1 MLFDLRL
8 DAANTIFDRY
18 MIKKLPVVSLFSGA
32 GGLDIGLERAG
43 EGIFDF
49 RAWVEADPDCQQTL
63 LLNGTANQTR
73 NSLFGD
79 IEKVSPS
86 DLMKA
91 AGLKPGETFLLAGG
105 PPCQAFSTAGLRK
118 SVQTPQGRVVHAYFD
133 MVRELQPRFFLFENV
148 RGLLSAAL
156 NHVPLAERAHPKEI
170 ADDEDSQLGSVM
182 KKLILPTF
190 SKLGY
195 EVIYGILCSADYGT
209 AQVRHRVFIIG
220 SRDRELRAGRFR
232 KMTSRSM
239 TPLDLVPPTHH
250 LYAPYP
256 PIQKW
261 RTLKEGIGHLV
272 NHIPNDDDTY
282 SYSSDRAAIF
292 KRMPAGVNWK
302 FVRDNPK
309 KFPKGF
315 LEDIMG
321 GAISSGGGKEG
332 FWRRL
337 SWDKPVPTLTA
348 QPQQL
353 ASSLCH
359 PEFERP
365 LSIPEYA
372 ALQDFPEGYKFYG
385 SKSSRYRQIGNAVP
399 VRMAE
404 AIGRTLLAIAGEKK

>member
-1 MLFDLRL
+1 M
-8 DAANTIFDRY
+8 
-18 MIKKLPVVSLFSGA
+18 LPVVSLFTGA

-43 EGIFDF
+43 EGSLDI

-63 LLNGTANQTR
+63 IANGTANVRR

-79 IEKVSPS
+79 IEKVSPRS
-86 DLMKA
+86 LMKA
-91 AGLKPGETFLLAGG
+91 AGLAREQTFLLAGG
-105 PPCQAFSTAGLRK
+105 PPCQAFSTAGLRN
-118 SVQTPQGRVVHAYFD
+118 SIQSAQGRVVHSYFD
-133 MVRELQPRFFLFENV
+133 MVRELRPRFFLFENV

-156 NHVPLAERAHPKEI
+156 IHRPLAERTHPQEI
-170 ADDEDSQLGSVM
+170 SEDEDSQLGSVM
-182 KKLILPTF
+182 SKLILPTF

-220 SRDRELRAGRFR
+220 SRDRELGAGRFR
-232 KMTSRSM
+232 KMTSRAL

-250 LYAPYP
+250 KYSPYP
-256 PIQKW
+256 PILPW
-261 RTLKEGIGHLV
+261 RTLREAIGHLKM
-272 NHIPNDDDTY
+272 HPPADDDTY
-282 SYSSDRAAIF
+282 TYSPERSAIF
-292 KRMPAGVNWK
+292 EKIPAGENWK
-302 FVRDNPK
+302 YVRNNPEK
-309 KFPKGF
+309 YHEGF
-315 LEDIMG
+315 LESIMG

-359 PEFERP
+359 PEFARP

-372 ALQDFPEGYKFYG
+372 ALQDFPDGYKFIG

-404 AIGRTLLAIAGEKK
+404 AVGRSLLAISGERK